1 MPDEE
6 IRWHYRFRNF
16 SRAFRR
22 LQDALQ
28 EGAEALN
35 ELELEGVIQRFEYTF
50 ELAWNTLKDRLEHD
64 GMVLSSVTPRAV
76 IRSAFQAKLI
86 SEGERWI
93 DMLVDRNRMSHTY
106 DSDTFEAIIKEIEER
121 YLDRLNERL
130 NELHKRTG
138 GGGAVRPSNSRPRW
152 LFRTGN
158 GRVMRDRTVGTSVVS
173 WTAVSAA
180 CPLREISPRSGV

>member
-28 EGAEALN
+28 DGAEALN
-35 ELELEGVIQRFEYTF
+35 ELEQKGVIQRFEYTF

-76 IRSAFQAKLI
+76 IQSAFQAKLI
-86 SEGERWI
+86 SEGEQWI
-93 DMLVDRNRMSHTY
+93 DMIGDRNRMSHTY
-106 DSDTFEAIIKEIEER
+106 DSDTFDAIIKAIEER
-121 YLDRLNERL
+121 YLERL
-130 NELHKRTG
+130 NELHARL
-138 GGGAVRPSNSRPRW
+138 SREMAEQE
-152 LFRTGN
+152 T
-158 GRVMRDRTVGTSVVS
+158 DES
-173 WTAVSAA
+173 
-180 CPLREISPRSGV
+180 